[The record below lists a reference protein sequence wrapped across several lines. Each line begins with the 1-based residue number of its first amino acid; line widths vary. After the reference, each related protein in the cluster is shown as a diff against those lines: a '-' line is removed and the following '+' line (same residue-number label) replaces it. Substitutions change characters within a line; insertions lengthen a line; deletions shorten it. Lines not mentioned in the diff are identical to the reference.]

1 MMKCTPSDALAMKGF
16 PIYDGGYTNMF
27 EIHVSAEFEAAH
39 RVAGYNGKCDRLHGH
54 SWTVEAAVTGKKL
67 DNLGMLVDFKVV
79 KGRLRELL
87 ETLDHQYLNEL
98 PAFADG
104 HNPTAEHLAQYI
116 YEEMAKAEFFDDN
129 VKLKHIQVWE
139 SPKSSVI
146 YSLE

>member
-1 MMKCTPSDALAMKGF
+1 
-16 PIYDGGYTNMF
+16 MF

-54 SWTVEAAVTGKKL
+54 SWTVEAAVVGERL
-67 DNLGMLVDFKVV
+67 DKLGMLVDFKVV

-87 ETLDHQYLNEL
+87 EALDHQYLNEL

-116 YEEMAKAEFFDDN
+116 YEEMARAEFFNNN
-129 VKLKHIQVWE
+129 VRLKHIQVWE

-146 YSLE
+146 YSLD